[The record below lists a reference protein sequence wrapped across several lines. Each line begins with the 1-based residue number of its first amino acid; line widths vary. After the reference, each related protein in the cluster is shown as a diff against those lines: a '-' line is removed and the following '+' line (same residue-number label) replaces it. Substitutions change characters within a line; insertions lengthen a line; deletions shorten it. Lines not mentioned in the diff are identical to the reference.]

1 MQFMTI
7 SKIKTFLNYQQVDY
21 WDILFFTNM
30 CYFFFFIFL
39 RFLHDSH
46 VLKEEKKTMK
56 FTGKMFLPT
65 DKLYIN
71 IKTNK
76 LTFLYGRYISS

>member
-1 MQFMTI
+1 MQFMII

-30 CYFFFFIFL
+30 CYFFLFFTIFARL
-39 RFLHDSH
+39 SCFERR
-46 VLKEEKKTMK
+46 KKTMK

>member
-21 WDILFFTNM
+21 WDILFFKNM
-30 CYFFFFIFL
+30 CYFFLFFL

-46 VLKEEKKTMK
+46 ILKEEK
-56 FTGKMFLPT
+56 
-65 DKLYIN
+65 
-71 IKTNK
+71 
-76 LTFLYGRYISS
+76 RQ

>member
-1 MQFMTI
+1 MQFMII
-7 SKIKTFLNYQQVDY
+7 SRIKTFLNYQQVDY

-30 CYFFFFIFL
+30 CYFFFIFFTIFARL
-39 RFLHDSH
+39 SYFERR
-46 VLKEEKKTMK
+46 KKTMK

>member
-1 MQFMTI
+1 MQFMII
-7 SKIKTFLNYQQVDY
+7 SRIKTFLNYQQVDY

-30 CYFFFFIFL
+30 CYFFLAL
-39 RFLHDSH
+39 RFLHDLH

-65 DKLYIN
+65 NKLYIN

>member
-1 MQFMTI
+1 MQFMII
-7 SKIKTFLNYQQVDY
+7 SRIKTFLNYQQVDY
-21 WDILFFTNM
+21 WDILFFTNV
-30 CYFFFFIFL
+30 YFFLFL

-65 DKLYIN
+65 DIN
-71 IKTNK
+71 ST
-76 LTFLYGRYISS
+76 LT